1 MYLSCAGTLFRT
13 KMYGRNFR
21 IMPDLHIDPLNAEL
35 VELRFMAGRPS
46 FRSISRAIGCSH
58 TTVAKVFAPGALPS
72 WEILDLVVR
81 QLNGDVEVFRKL
93 WCAAARKQENVVSG
107 VQTATS
113 ARTRR
118 IVSVFI
124 LATVAV
130 CAGTLLIVIYPS
142 MRQIRH
148 R

>member
-1 MYLSCAGTLFRT
+1 
-13 KMYGRNFR
+13 
-21 IMPDLHIDPLNAEL
+21 MPDLHVDPLNAEL

-58 TTVAKVFAPGALPS
+58 TTVAKAFAPGALPS

-93 WCAAARKQENVVSG
+93 WCDAARQQENVVSG
-107 VQTATS
+107 AQRITPAPTW
-113 ARTRR
+113 R
-118 IVSVFI
+118 IVSVFL

>member
-1 MYLSCAGTLFRT
+1 MYPSYARTLFRL

-21 IMPDLHIDPLNAEL
+21 IMSDVHVGLLHAEL

-81 QLNGDVEVFRKL
+81 QLNGDVEAFRKL
-93 WCAAARKQENVVSG
+93 WCDAARKQENVVG
-107 VQTATS
+107 GAQKITS
-113 ARTRR
+113 ALTWR

-130 CAGTLLIVIYPS
+130 CVGTLLIVVYPS